1 MKTTLGAFT
10 LAAVATVSVAALLQ
24 APPSPRRV
32 LLSPG
37 PERQEPE
44 ARGVTVRGQVV
55 HGGKAVAGAAV
66 RLLPLT
72 PTRSAFVTSPAIRQI
87 TTDAEGRFE
96 LPGVPEGPHR
106 LAVVAS
112 TLAPYTTSVDV
123 TSGLSVDVTLE
134 EGFAL
139 EGRVEA
145 GGIPVV
151 GARVSVL
158 VIGSEFLTDRRP
170 LRESSTDSEGRYRLE
185 GLDPE
190 KPVRLVVLVE
200 GHRPYE
206 KSYRNPSLAPDRI
219 DLDPGVHI
227 LGRIVTTSGEPVAN
241 AEVQAGQGEAYVSQS
256 RSGTSGE
263 VRLGGLVSRP
273 VAIRVQL
280 EGYGPAKLDLPSP
293 TSGWTIIV
301 RRNGG
306 LAGRA
311 SAGRWLVVE
320 TGGTTY
326 RRPLAADG
334 SFRWEGLPAGL
345 AEARAT
351 DESGRVLSSQ
361 KVEIPE
367 GEVAGGILLAP

>member
-1 MKTTLGAFT
+1 MKTTLGAFA
-10 LAAVATVSVAALLQ
+10 LAAVATVSVAALVRN
-24 APPSPRRV
+24 PPSPRRV

-44 ARGVTVRGQVV
+44 ARGVTVRGQVA
-55 HGGKAVAGAAV
+55 HGGKVVAGATV

-72 PTRSAFVTSPAIRQI
+72 STGTAFVTSPTIRQAA
-87 TTDAEGRFE
+87 TDADGRFE

-106 LAVVAS
+106 LAVIAS
-112 TLAPYTTSVDV
+112 NLAPYTTTVDV
-123 TSGLSVDVTLE
+123 TPGLTLAVALE
-134 EGFAL
+134 VGFAL

-145 GGIPVV
+145 GGIPVA
-151 GARVSVL
+151 GARVSIL
-158 VIGSEFLTDRRP
+158 VIGCEFLTDRRP
-170 LRESSTDSEGRYRLE
+170 LRESSTDSEGRYKLD

-190 KPVRLVVLVE
+190 KPVRLVVLAE

-206 KSYRNPSLAPDRI
+206 QSFRKPSLAPDRI

-227 LGRIVTTSGEPVAN
+227 LGRIVTTSGDPVAN
-241 AEVQAGQGEAYVSQS
+241 AEVQAGQGEAYVSQA
-256 RSGTSGE
+256 RSGSSGE
-263 VRLGGLVSRP
+263 IRLGGLVSRP

-301 RRNGG
+301 RRTGG
-306 LAGRA
+306 LAGCA

-334 SFRWEGLPAGL
+334 SFRWEGLPAGP

-351 DESGRVLSSQ
+351 DASGRVLSSQ